1 MDETVLGYIGFV
13 VAALILA
20 WAALEIG
27 KRLSTFRRTSTNTE
41 TADRWIRLDP
51 TQLNQLEE
59 MAPEAPLEDDED
71 ESPYSPPLRS
81 QLNGHYSNKSKK
93 TF

>member
-27 KRLSTFRRTSTNTE
+27 KRLSTFRRTGTGTE
-41 TADRWIRLDP
+41 TADRWIKLDP
-51 TQLNQLEE
+51 AQLNQLEE
-59 MAPEAPLEDDED
+59 MAPEASLDDDED
-71 ESPYSPPLRS
+71 EPLHPPMRS

>member
-1 MDETVLGYIGFV
+1 MDETVLGYIGFI

-27 KRLSTFRRTSTNTE
+27 KRLNTVRRTGTGTE
-41 TADRWIRLDP
+41 TADRLIKLDP
-51 TQLNQLEE
+51 SQLNQLEE
-59 MAPEAPLEDDED
+59 MAPEVPLEDDED
-71 ESPYSPPLRS
+71 EPPYPPLRS
-81 QLNGHYSNKSKK
+81 RLNGHYSNKSKQ